1 MSKIYYS
8 AQEIAEMLDISKGSA
23 YAIIKKLND
32 ELEVGG
38 FIVIPGKV
46 SRIYFSER
54 WYGGTGDGSAT
65 SKMLQGA

>member
-23 YAIIKKLND
+23 YAIIKKLNA
-32 ELEVGG
+32 ELEARG

-46 SRIYFSER
+46 SKIYFSER
-54 WYGGTGDGSAT
+54 WYGGTEEENTTA
-65 SKMLQGA
+65 KMLQGA